1 MKKIKK
7 YVPFM
12 KAGFHQASTY
22 KLNLIFIILGN
33 IIGCF
38 VSFYLWKAVFDATDT
53 SSFMGFNMVE
63 MTTYVFISFVT
74 NSIIGCNAMTSIGE
88 EIKDGTIAFRLL
100 KPIKIWK
107 I

>member
-7 YVPFM
+7 YVPFI

-38 VSFYLWKAVFDATDT
+38 VSF
-53 SSFMGFNMVE
+53 
-63 MTTYVFISFVT
+63 
-74 NSIIGCNAMTSIGE
+74 
-88 EIKDGTIAFRLL
+88 
-100 KPIKIWK
+100 
-107 I
+107 

>member
-53 SSFMGFNMVE
+53 S
-63 MTTYVFISFVT
+63 
-74 NSIIGCNAMTSIGE
+74 
-88 EIKDGTIAFRLL
+88 
-100 KPIKIWK
+100 
-107 I
+107 